1 MRVHRASQSFHSG
14 RFLDLPSFLHPGD
27 LLVLNNSRVIPARL
41 FGNKTAG
48 GGAVE
53 ILLLNPAPEG
63 GWWVLLR
70 PGKRVRTGSG
80 LLFGPPTSPQLPAE
94 VAEKRDDGQC
104 RLVFPPESDVLAF
117 AQAHGVMPLPP
128 YIRRPEPLP
137 EDRERYQT
145 VYASEP
151 GSNAAPTAGLHFSPE
166 MLQQLRDSG
175 VGIAEVTLHVG
186 IGTFSPVKTE
196 NPLDHVM
203 HSERYRVPP
212 ATVEAAIRARREG
225 HRVIAVGTTSLR
237 VLESVARAHDGALVA
252 GSGVTSLFL
261 HPPAQFFWVDAL
273 LTNFHLPR
281 STLLM
286 LVSAFAAP
294 GQSTGRDLILR
305 AYHAAIAEGFRFF
318 SYGDA
323 MWIE

>member
-1 MRVHRASQSFHSG
+1 MRVQRASRTYHSG

-27 LLVLNNSRVIPARL
+27 LLVVNNSRVIPARL
-41 FGNKTAG
+41 FGRKTVG

-70 PGKRVRTGSG
+70 PGKRVRPGSA

-94 VAEKRDDGQC
+94 VIEKRDDGQC
-104 RLVFPPESDVLAF
+104 RLVFPPESDVVAF

-151 GSNAAPTAGLHFSPE
+151 GSNAAPTAGLHFSTE

-196 NPLDHVM
+196 NPLEHVM
-203 HSERYRVPP
+203 HTERYVVPA
-212 ATVEAAIRARREG
+212 ATVEAAQRARRDG
-225 HRVIAVGTTSLR
+225 HRVVAVGTTCLR
-237 VLESVARAHDGALVA
+237 VLEGVARAHDGALVA
-252 GSGVTSLFL
+252 GAGTTNLFL
-261 HPPAQFFWVDAL
+261 YPPAHFHWVDAL

-294 GQSTGRDLILR
+294 GEVTGRELILQ
-305 AYHAAIAEGFRFF
+305 AYRAAIAEEFRFF